1 MRAVYNRYIPP
12 DTAYIP
18 AEEAPPEPLRTPE
31 APPPQPAPARSAPSL
46 SSLSEKLSGAL
57 SGLEKHLPK
66 GMDLGDI
73 LLILI
78 VLCLL
83 AEGEDW
89 ELAAALGVV
98 LLLDLWEER
107 KEKS

>member
-1 MRAVYNRYIPP
+1 MYNRYIPP

-18 AEEAPPEPLRTPE
+18 AEETPPEPPRTPE
-31 APPPQPAPARSAPSL
+31 APPSQPAPAREESSSPL
-46 SSLSEKLSGAL
+46 SGLQEKLSGAL
-57 SGLEKHLPK
+57 SGLEKLLPR
-66 GMDLGDI
+66 GMDLGDV

-98 LLLDLWEER
+98 LLLDLWEAR
-107 KEKS
+107 KETE